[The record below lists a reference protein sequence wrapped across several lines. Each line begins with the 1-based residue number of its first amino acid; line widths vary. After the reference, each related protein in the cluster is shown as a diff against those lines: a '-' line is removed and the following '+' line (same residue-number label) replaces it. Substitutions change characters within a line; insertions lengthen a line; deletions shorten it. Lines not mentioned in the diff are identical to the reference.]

1 MPDEW
6 CLLSTNLARL
16 RERKIEVAVLPLGA
30 TEPHNL
36 HLPEG
41 QDVLH
46 TTWVARRACEL
57 AWARQPAVICLPTL
71 PFGVDCNLM
80 AFPLAISV
88 TQATLDA
95 MVREIIASLKAHGI
109 RKVVL
114 VNGHGGN
121 DFLPLVRQVQCD
133 LDVHVFLCN
142 WWQVGMDQYDA
153 IFTHRDDHA
162 GEMETSVALALFPE
176 KVELELAQPGGDPG
190 FRFEALRHGWV
201 RTSRDF
207 SKLNDHCAVGDP
219 SQASAEK
226 GRRYLELVCGR
237 LSDFLAE
244 LAASPLDA
252 QFPMQEQAHSR
263 KPAPPPT

>member
-16 RERKIEVAVLPLGA
+16 RERRIEVAVLPLAA

-57 AWARQPAVICLPTL
+57 AWAQSPAVICLPTL

-109 RKVVL
+109 HKVVL

-121 DFLPLVRQVQCD
+121 NFTPLVRQVQVD
-133 LDVHVFLCN
+133 LGVHVFLCN

-153 IFTHRDDHA
+153 IFARRDDHA

-176 KVELELAQPGGDPG
+176 QVELERARSGEAAA
-190 FRFEALRHGWV
+190 FRFEALRKGWV
-201 RTSRDF
+201 WTSRDF
-207 SKLNDHCAVGDP
+207 SRLNDHCAVGDP
-219 SQASAEK
+219 RAASAEK
-226 GRRYLELVCGR
+226 GRQYLDLVCGR
-237 LSDFLAE
+237 LSAFLTE
-244 LAASPLDA
+244 LAATPVDD
-252 QFPMQEQAHSR
+252 QFPMQN
-263 KPAPPPT
+263 APES